1 MNTPHFPSY
10 IKPPLLLRLWRPL
23 LIGWALLSVT
33 LWVTLPAGHLLQLTP
48 LMCGLLL
55 TSVGVTLLTVLWS
68 ASKDHR
74 HIPGFFAILISAL
87 AAPMAAL
94 AFGMETAALL
104 QRHPET
110 HLAGLL
116 WTICSMGAVLTL
128 VVSRFLCAMVHDRRQ
143 VSAGKFQMPPM
154 GYPMSSPKTG
164 ESAAKHQASTL
175 IQRNLPADTTGP
187 SAPSANLSGKY
198 PSRGSLTEEHPPQ

>member
-1 MNTPHFPSY
+1 MNTLHLPSHA
-10 IKPPLLLRLWRPL
+10 KPPLLLRLWRPL
-23 LIGWALLSVT
+23 LFGWALLSGT
-33 LWVTLPAGHLLQLTP
+33 LWVILPAGHLLQLTP

-55 TSVGVTLLTVLWS
+55 TSVGITLLTALKV

-74 HIPGFFAILISAL
+74 HIPGFFTILISAL
-87 AAPMAAL
+87 AAPVAAL
-94 AFGMETAALL
+94 AFGVETAAVL

-128 VVSRFLCAMVHDRRQ
+128 VVSRFLCAMVHERRQ
-143 VSAGKFQMPPM
+143 VSAGKFQMSSM
-154 GYPMSSPKTG
+154 SHPMSSTKTG
-164 ESAAKHQASTL
+164 ESATKHQASTL

-187 SAPSANLSGKY
+187 SAPTSTFSGKY
-198 PSRGSLTEEHPPQ
+198 PPRGSLAENHPPQ